1 MESPVNTTRENPVH
15 TFRDSFDRGVVDTA
29 FLWSLRSIA
38 VEQPNYSTAD
48 LAELEV
54 RIDDQLDFLMSAP
67 DIGWTACEAALSLQQ
82 PGETFAAAVIAL
94 RSHDVEKIKIAVQ
107 NGLSQPNTFPGLAS
121 ALGWLPAE
129 LARPW
134 VERFLKGKDM
144 NHKHLGVAACSL
156 RRENPGEILND
167 ILSREDCRAHS
178 LLHARAL
185 RLVGELRRQDLMPML
200 QKNLGNADATAAFW
214 ANWSG
219 ILLGQHALVT
229 NLQPITLTPGPFQA
243 RAIQLAFRALPVKQG
258 REWISALAKNSVNAR
273 AVISAT
279 GVLGDPHA
287 VNWLISK
294 MPDPALARLAGEAFT
309 LITGIELDKHGLTL
323 TAKPPLA
330 IPNNDPKDSF
340 VGLDEDEHLPWPDA
354 EKIAALWRNHGQHFL
369 VGRRY
374 LLGKPI
380 SPDWLKQILVQGY
393 QRQRHAAA
401 LELALIDSQSRLVN
415 TRARAGA

>member
-1 MESPVNTTRENPVH
+1 
-15 TFRDSFDRGVVDTA
+15 
-29 FLWSLRSIA
+29 
-38 VEQPNYSTAD
+38 
-48 LAELEV
+48 
-54 RIDDQLDFLMSAP
+54 
-67 DIGWTACEAALSLQQ
+67 
-82 PGETFAAAVIAL
+82 
-94 RSHDVEKIKIAVQ
+94 
-107 NGLSQPNTFPGLAS
+107 
-121 ALGWLPAE
+121 
-129 LARPW
+129 
-134 VERFLKGKDM
+134 
-144 NHKHLGVAACSL
+144 
-156 RRENPGEILND
+156 
-167 ILSREDCRAHS
+167 
-178 LLHARAL
+178 
-185 RLVGELRRQDLMPML
+185 ML
-200 QKNLGNADATAAFW
+200 QKNLGNEDAPAAFW

-229 NLQPITLTPGPFQA
+229 NLQPIMLTPGPFQA

-258 REWISALAKNSVNAR
+258 REWISTLAKNSVNAR

-309 LITGIELDKHGLTL
+309 LITGIDLEKLGLTL
-323 TAKPPLA
+323 ATAKPELA
-330 IPNNDPKDSF
+330 IPTDDPKDPF

-354 EKIAALWRNHGQHFL
+354 EKIAALWRSHGQHFL